1 MQNSELAAWL
11 LEHKEPLLEALAPRA
26 PISAHPT
33 LRKEE
38 GEAFGTALLDSV
50 IEVAETGLVEHLDLA
65 TRQVARRSVIREVPL
80 ARLLREV
87 TAFKGIVWNELK
99 QSCSSVTEILTFA
112 EALEPIILRLV
123 KVITQAYIEA
133 NQQAQDALAA
143 EIARLQHDTERQSI
157 DRTTDLTKAN
167 VELNKLQQAKIDFI
181 SIAAHELKTP
191 LTLIYGYT
199 NMLREM
205 AARGDDTIQAAPLLD
220 GIMRGTER
228 LSAIVEDM
236 LDVSVIDTEALSLH
250 IEKVSLA
257 TAVGII
263 TAQNARN
270 LEERKQTI
278 HVGELGRLPYI
289 EIDARR
295 LHQILGHLVN
305 NAIKYT
311 PDGGEIFI
319 DGWRLSDD
327 GAGKSGRFTTG
338 DFVELTIRDTGI
350 GIAPEDRERIFE
362 KFFRVGKS
370 TLHSSGKVKFKGA
383 GPGLGLPIARGLAE
397 AHGGRLW
404 AESPG
409 HDEVNCPGSTFHL
422 LLPIR
427 AMPHPSIAVTW
438 VKPPAGLLDEEEAKP
453 PEAGA
458 QAAGR
463 GDEQAADE

>member
-11 LEHKEPLLEALAPRA
+11 LANKELLVEALTPRV
-26 PISAHPT
+26 PVSAHPAP
-33 LRKEE
+33 RKEE
-38 GEAFGTALLDSV
+38 GNAFGMDLLDNV

-65 TRQVARRSVIREVPL
+65 ARQVAHRSVIREVPL
-80 ARLLREV
+80 ARVLREV
-87 TAFKGIVWNELK
+87 TAFKGAVWNELK
-99 QSCSSVTEILTFA
+99 QSCSSVSEVLTFA
-112 EALEPIILRLV
+112 EALEPIIIRLV

-143 EIARLQHDTERQSI
+143 EIARLQHDTDRRSI
-157 DRTTDLTKAN
+157 DRTADLTKAN
-167 VELNKLQQAKIDFI
+167 AELNKLQQAKIDFI

-205 AARGDDTIQAAPLLD
+205 ATRGDDTTQAAPLLD

-263 TAQNARN
+263 AAQNARN
-270 LEERKQTI
+270 LEERSQTI
-278 HVGELGRLPYI
+278 HIGELSRLPYI

-311 PDGGEIFI
+311 PDRGEIFI
-319 DGWRLSDD
+319 DGWRLPSGD
-327 GAGKSGRFTTG
+327 GTGKSGRLIGG

-427 AMPHPSIAVTW
+427 ATPHPSIAVTW
-438 VKPPAGLLDEEEAKP
+438 VKPPAGLLDEEVKP
-453 PEAGA
+453 PDLGVE
-458 QAAGR
+458 